1 MQIHTCTKR
10 KKEKNN
16 LGITLNAF
24 SNTTMKTY
32 GTENKRIHD
41 EVFQDYRMKIK
52 SELVD
57 HKSKVASGTPLHVKQ
72 PLLLFGQQVIK

>member
-1 MQIHTCTKR
+1 MECRQVYELMHANTHACTKR

-24 SNTTMKTY
+24 SNPTMKTY
-32 GTENKRIHD
+32 GTENKIIHD

-52 SELVD
+52 SEL
-57 HKSKVASGTPLHVKQ
+57 S
-72 PLLLFGQQVIK
+72 